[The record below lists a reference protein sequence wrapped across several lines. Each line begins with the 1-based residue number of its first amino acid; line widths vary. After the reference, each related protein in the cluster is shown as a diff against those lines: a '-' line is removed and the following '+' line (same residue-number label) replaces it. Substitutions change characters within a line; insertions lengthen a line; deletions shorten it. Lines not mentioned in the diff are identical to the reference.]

1 MTTAQLVMIIIAFAL
16 PRPIRRMVTG
26 RLGAP
31 ISLLVIMI
39 LVGSGV
45 FSINWAGQRPRLA
58 IDRERAEQVKRRVV
72 DRVQSVRSTMGET
85 HDGPRLTSLLA
96 EFAGLNQ
103 AIGDQSSAEVQS
115 PDVATDSIPPSAG
128 LAPPNSPVPVIPP
141 VSPNP
146 ASPVLPLHPQQP
158 ADAEVIRIA
167 ALPLSTLSPST
178 LGIPQIMDILVD
190 FMRRFDIIAVQDIR
204 AVDDSTLPTFVSM
217 VNAQGARYAYL
228 LGPPVGRLSNPAQF
242 AFLFDSER
250 LEVDMG
256 SVYTVPVPTELLDRQ
271 PLVARFRVRQVP
283 VEHAFTFTLV
293 NVQVQVDRMA
303 VELDTLADVFLSVQR
318 NGSGEDDVL
327 LLGNLSNSETLG
339 RIGQFRDITAT
350 IPGPST
356 DRRQESSTFNLLFNA
371 GPTVEYTG
379 RSGVLNLMSLYGL
392 SREQAQFVSQQKPI
406 WAEFSVYEGGIGPVA
421 RLPRDA
427 QSRSALPTIM
437 R

>member
-1 MTTAQLVMIIIAFAL
+1 MTTAQLVMSLIAFAL

-26 RLGAP
+26 RMGAP
-31 ISLLVIMI
+31 ISLLLLMI

-58 IDRERAEQVKRRVV
+58 IDRERAEQVKRRVA

-103 AIGDQSSAEVQS
+103 AIGHQFSAEVRS

-128 LAPPNSPVPVIPP
+128 QTPPNSSVPVVPP
-141 VSPNP
+141 VSPEP
-146 ASPVLPLHPQQP
+146 ASPVLPSHSQQP

-178 LGIPQIMDILVD
+178 LAIPQMMDILVD
-190 FMRRFDIIAVQDIR
+190 FIRRFDMIAVQDIR

-228 LGPPVGRLSNPAQF
+228 LGPPVGRSSSPAQY
-242 AFLFDSER
+242 AFLFDSDR

-256 SVYTVPVPTELLDRQ
+256 SVYTVPVPPELMERQ
-271 PLVARFRVRQVP
+271 PLVARFRVRKVP

-293 NVQVQVDRMA
+293 NVQVQADRMA

-318 NGSGEDDVL
+318 NGSGEDDVI
-327 LLGNLSNSETLG
+327 LLGDLGDSKTLG
-339 RIGQFRDITAT
+339 RIGQFPNITAT
-350 IPGPST
+350 VPEPST
-356 DRRQESSTFNLLFNA
+356 DRHQESSTFNLLYDTGA
-371 GPTVEYTG
+371 TVEHTG

-392 SREQAQFVSQQKPI
+392 SREQALFVSQQKPI
-406 WAEFSVYEGGIGPVA
+406 WAEFSVYEGGIAPVA

-427 QSRSALPTIM
+427 QSWSTPPIIM